1 MRQWAASVSVDK
13 QQNLVIEMLVEA
25 ATPTEAK
32 SVAMAAVRRMFDEP
46 NSPNRGAVI
55 TAEGPPRYVVH
66 EATVEWL
73 NSDA

>member
-13 QQNLVIEMLVEA
+13 QQNLVVEMLVDA
-25 ATPTEAK
+25 NNATEAK

-46 NSPNRGAVI
+46 GSPNRGTVI
-55 TAEGPPRYVVH
+55 TAEGATRYVVH